1 MHSSSEELADR
12 YCELMDRLPRL
23 IDYTGIVRQMKLST
37 TEAFIL
43 QYLHNNGS
51 QRGTDIVKVTGLT
64 TSAITQICDKL
75 VHEGLI
81 ERNRSETDRR
91 YVNITITEK
100 GIQVLKQ
107 LTDLSAERIVETVER
122 FTNEETH
129 ELLDA
134 IRQLGELIEYQ
145 RGDAMKAARGTR

>member
-1 MHSSSEELADR
+1 MHSSSKELADR

-43 QYLHNNGS
+43 QYLQNNGS

-75 VHEGLI
+75 VHEELI

-91 YVNITITEK
+91 YVNITITDK
-100 GIQVLKQ
+100 GTRVLR
-107 LTDLSAERIVETVER
+107 LLSDLSAERIVETVEN
-122 FTNEETH
+122 FTNEETS
-129 ELLDA
+129 ELLDT
-134 IRQLGELIEYQ
+134 IRQLGELIEFQ
-145 RGDAMKAARGTR
+145 RGRRK

>member
-1 MHSSSEELADR
+1 MRSSSKELANR

-43 QYLHNNGS
+43 QYLQNNGS

-75 VHEGLI
+75 VQEELI

-91 YVNITITEK
+91 YVNITITAK
-100 GIQVLKQ
+100 GTHVLKQ
-107 LTDLSAERIVETVER
+107 LSDLSSERIVETVEN
-122 FTNEETH
+122 FTAEETD
-129 ELLDA
+129 ELLDI
-134 IRQLGELIEYQ
+134 IRQLGELIEFQ
-145 RGDAMKAARGTR
+145 RKHHD

>member
-1 MHSSSEELADR
+1 MHSSSKDLADR

-23 IDYTGIVRQMKLST
+23 IDYTGIVRHMKLST

-43 QYLHNNGS
+43 QYLQSKGS

-75 VHEGLI
+75 VQEELI

-91 YVNITITEK
+91 YVNITITAK
-100 GIQVLKQ
+100 GSKILKQ
-107 LTDLSAERIVETVER
+107 LSDISSERIVETVDN
-122 FTNEETH
+122 FTNEETDA
-129 ELLDA
+129 LLKVLS
-134 IRQLGELIEYQ
+134 QLGELIEY
-145 RGDAMKAARGTR
+145 RRSSRK

>member
-1 MHSSSEELADR
+1 MHSSSKELANR

-43 QYLHNNGS
+43 QYLQNNGS

-75 VHEGLI
+75 VQEELI
-81 ERNRSETDRR
+81 ERNRSEADRR
-91 YVNITITEK
+91 YVNITITGK
-100 GIQVLKQ
+100 GSHVLKQ
-107 LTDLSAERIVETVER
+107 LSDMSSERIVETVDQ
-122 FTNEETH
+122 FTNEETD
-129 ELLDA
+129 ELLET

-145 RGDAMKAARGTR
+145 RKHRE

>member
-1 MHSSSEELADR
+1 MHSSSKELANR

-43 QYLHNNGS
+43 QYLQNNGS

-75 VHEGLI
+75 VQEELI

-91 YVNITITEK
+91 YVNITITGK
-100 GIQVLKQ
+100 GSQVLKQ
-107 LTDLSAERIVETVER
+107 LSDLSSERIVETVDK
-122 FTNEETH
+122 FTNEETD
-129 ELLDA
+129 ELLET

-145 RGDAMKAARGTR
+145 RNHRE

>member
-1 MHSSSEELADR
+1 MHSSSKELADR

-43 QYLHNNGS
+43 QYLQNNGS

-75 VHEGLI
+75 VHEELI

-91 YVNITITEK
+91 YVNITITDK
-100 GIQVLKQ
+100 GTQVLR
-107 LTDLSAERIVETVER
+107 LLSDLSAERIVETVEN
-122 FTNEETH
+122 FTNEETSD
-129 ELLDA
+129 LLDT

-145 RGDAMKAARGTR
+145 RGRRK

>member
-1 MHSSSEELADR
+1 MHSSSKELANR

-43 QYLHNNGS
+43 QYLQNNGS

-75 VHEGLI
+75 VQEELI
-81 ERNRSETDRR
+81 DRNRSDKDRR
-91 YVNITITEK
+91 YVNITITNK
-100 GIQVLKQ
+100 GSNVLKQ
-107 LTDLSAERIVETVER
+107 LSDMSSERIVETVEN
-122 FTNEETH
+122 FTKEESD
-129 ELLDA
+129 ELLDT

-145 RGDAMKAARGTR
+145 RTRHN

>member
-1 MHSSSEELADR
+1 MHSSSKELADR

-43 QYLHNNGS
+43 QYLQNNGS

-75 VHEGLI
+75 VHEELI
-81 ERNRSETDRR
+81 DRNRSETDRR
-91 YVNITITEK
+91 YVNITITDK
-100 GIQVLKQ
+100 GTRVLR
-107 LTDLSAERIVETVER
+107 LLSDLSAERIVETVEN
-122 FTNEETH
+122 FTNEETSD
-129 ELLDA
+129 LLDT

-145 RGDAMKAARGTR
+145 RGRRK

>member
-1 MHSSSEELADR
+1 MHSSSKDLADR

-43 QYLHNNGS
+43 QYLHSKGS

-75 VHEGLI
+75 VQEELI

-91 YVNITITEK
+91 YVNITITDK
-100 GIQVLKQ
+100 GLKVLRQ
-107 LTDLSAERIVETVER
+107 LSDMSSERIVETVKN
-122 FTNEETH
+122 FTNEETD
-129 ELLDA
+129 ELLN
-134 IRQLGELIEYQ
+134 IIHQLGELIEYQ
-145 RGDAMKAARGTR
+145 RSVRK